1 MVFNR
6 DCRKLSKI
14 KYFFTFLFVLRSIFA
29 AVVPRIKPEVLV
41 KIDVRASCVMVSD
54 ISSSSERVERYNSLS
69 VLVNFVKAGI
79 LQYMPILL
87 VFRAFLLP
95 TGGHFTDGTFRL
107 CSLYMYYSVHH
118 S

>member
-6 DCRKLSKI
+6 ACRKLSKL
-14 KYFFTFLFVLRSIFA
+14 KYFFTFLFVLRFTFA
-29 AVVPRIKPEVLV
+29 AVVPKIKSEVLAN
-41 KIDVRASCVMVSD
+41 IEVRASCVTVSD
-54 ISSSSERVERYNSLS
+54 TPAYLEERVERYNALS

-79 LQYMPILL
+79 LQYMPVLL
-87 VFRAFLLP
+87 VFVAFLHP

-107 CSLYMYYSVHH
+107 CPLYYSVHH